1 MNWFRKRST
10 EASTYAGL
18 AMVAYGLGEAFKIK
32 ELAPAAEAI
41 GSAGQ
46 AVAGGT
52 PWWMA
57 TGMAVLG
64 GFAAI
69 KSDGDKGF

>member
-1 MNWFRKRST
+1 MGWAMKRSK

-18 AMVAYGLGEAFKIK
+18 AMALFGLGEAFKIK
-32 ELAPAAEAI
+32 ELAPAADAV
-41 GSAGQ
+41 GQAGQ
-46 AVAGGT
+46 AVAQGT

-57 TGMAVLG
+57 VGVAALG
-64 GFAAI
+64 AFGVI